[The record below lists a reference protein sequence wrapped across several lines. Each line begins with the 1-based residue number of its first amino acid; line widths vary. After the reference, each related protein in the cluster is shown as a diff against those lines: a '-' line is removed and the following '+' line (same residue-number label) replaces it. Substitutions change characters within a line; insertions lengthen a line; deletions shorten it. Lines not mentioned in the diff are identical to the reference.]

1 MFHISVKFGYKKT
14 LTFILIKKLISYGII
29 YETNKCIF
37 IEMVICMY
45 IDCKNESRH
54 GNALVFINFQGA
66 KI

>member
-37 IEMVICMY
+37 IEMVICMD
-45 IDCKNESRH
+45 IDCKNEGRH
-54 GNALVFINFQGA
+54 GNA
-66 KI
+66 